1 MGCDRWWAARRP
13 HISQRRPPSCGR
25 SGPAPRRHRA
35 IVTDEALFSR
45 IFPDPLYVSSST
57 THGGRM
63 ADEILTIREVAELLK
78 LNEKTAY
85 KLALAGEIPGFKVGG
100 SWRFERQAIASW
112 IRRKVEEQQN
122 GWPGKADAGGT

>member
-1 MGCDRWWAARRP
+1 
-13 HISQRRPPSCGR
+13 
-25 SGPAPRRHRA
+25 
-35 IVTDEALFSR
+35 
-45 IFPDPLYVSSST
+45 
-57 THGGRM
+57 M

-112 IRRKVEEQQN
+112 IKRKVEEQQK
-122 GWPGKADAGGT
+122 GRPACGRPRLPGRYARFYWLDCAGLQN